1 MTNAPILFNPFDWF
15 WVVGDDE
22 TRLWSSKTS
31 SYVASS
37 PEDTFPCTRIPSEAD
52 LTDVLATY
60 GLPGPMAI
68 VPKQVTLYQG
78 RAMLI
83 QVGMFDQVK
92 EAVDAQG
99 QNSLAYQAFEYA
111 NHWYRDSEFIA
122 SMAAGLGLSEAQI
135 DALFIAAS
143 SVK

>member
-1 MTNAPILFNPFDWF
+1 MTNLEARFNPYDWF
-15 WVVGDDE
+15 WIVGGDA
-22 TRLWSSKTS
+22 TRLWSSKTGG
-31 SYVASS
+31 YVASS
-37 PEDTFPCTRIPSEAD
+37 LWDTFPCTRIPSEAD

-60 GLPGPMAI
+60 GLSGPMAI

-92 EAVDAQG
+92 AAVDAQG

-111 NHWYRDSEFIA
+111 NHWYRDSEFIT

-135 DALFIAAS
+135 DGLFIAAS